1 MQTKTIATAAEA
13 GTLVGRLQ
21 EGVWQL
27 AALTVALSDDPRRDP
42 EQKRL
47 AQQVLV
53 ELGLM
58 SEISGGVGPG
68 PGLAELMST
77 GPIDIPAVSAA
88 NILQAAGM
96 LSGAAA
102 WASQNDEALL
112 AQGRGSAQAAA
123 AFKMFVL
130 PALEGLGDLF
140 DGESPKMLDVGVG
153 VGAMAVAYCR
163 TFPGLR
169 VVGLDVLPRVLE
181 LARRQVEEARLADR
195 IELRHQDVA
204 GLEDDQAYAL
214 AWLPAPFVPRPALE
228 AGLPRLARALV
239 PGGWLMI
246 AHGKFDDNP
255 LKDALARFQ
264 TTVYGGAALDDDE
277 AQSLL
282 RGMGFEQ
289 VISFPTPEG
298 APAITVGR
306 RPTGPERA
314 GAA

>member
-1 MQTKTIATAAEA
+1 MQIATAAEA
-13 GTLVGRLQ
+13 GTLIRRLQ

-27 AALTVALSDDPRRDP
+27 AALAVALNDDPGRDA
-42 EQKRL
+42 EQKRQ

-58 SEISGGVGPG
+58 SETSGGVVPAA
-68 PGLAELMST
+68 GLAEIVNS
-77 GPIDIPAVSAA
+77 GSVDIAAVSAA
-88 NILQAAGM
+88 NILQTAGM

-123 AFKMFVL
+123 AFKMFGL
-130 PALEGLGDLF
+130 PMLEGLGDLF
-140 DGESPKMLDVGVG
+140 DGESPQMLDVGVG

-169 VVGLDVLPRVLE
+169 VVGLDVLPRALE
-181 LARRQVEEARLADR
+181 LARRQVGEAGLAER
-195 IELRHQDVA
+195 IELRQQDVA
-204 GLEDDQAYAL
+204 SLEDDRTYAL

-228 AGLPRLARALV
+228 AGLPRLAKALV
-239 PGGWLMI
+239 PGGWLMM
-246 AHGKFDDNP
+246 AHGKLHDDP
-255 LKDALARFQ
+255 LQNALSRFQ
-264 TTVYGGAALDDDE
+264 TTVYGGAAVDEDE
-277 AQSLL
+277 AQALL
-282 RGMGFEQ
+282 RGVGLEQ
-289 VISFPTPEG
+289 VLSPPTPEG

-306 RPTGPERA
+306 RPGGPTGA

>member
-1 MQTKTIATAAEA
+1 MTETIATAAEA
-13 GTLVGRLQ
+13 GTLVRRLQ

-27 AALTVALSDDPRRDP
+27 AALAVALTDDPRRDP

-58 SEISGGVGPG
+58 SETSGGIGPAA
-68 PGLAELMST
+68 GLAELMTS
-77 GPIDIPAVSAA
+77 GPVDIPAVSAA

-181 LARRQVEEARLADR
+181 LARRQVDEARLADR
-195 IELRHQDVA
+195 IELRQQDVA
-204 GLEDDQAYAL
+204 GLEDDRAYAL
-214 AWLPAPFVPRPALE
+214 AWLPAPFVPGPALE
-228 AGLPRLARALV
+228 AGLPRLAKALV
-239 PGGWLMI
+239 PGGWLMM
-246 AHGKFDDNP
+246 AHGKLHDDP
-255 LKDALARFQ
+255 LENALGRFQ

-282 RGMGFEQ
+282 RGVGLEQ
-289 VISFPTPEG
+289 VLTFPTPEG

-306 RPTGPERA
+306 RPAGPTRG
-314 GAA
+314 GAT

>member
-1 MQTKTIATAAEA
+1 MTETIATAAEA
-13 GTLVGRLQ
+13 GTLVRRLQ

-27 AALTVALSDDPRRDP
+27 ATLAVALTDDPRRDP

-58 SEISGGVGPG
+58 SETSGGIAPAA
-68 PGLAELMST
+68 GLAELIRN
-77 GPIDIPAVSAA
+77 GAVDIPAVSAA

-102 WASQNDEALL
+102 WASQNDDALL

-123 AFKMFVL
+123 AFKMFALPVL
-130 PALEGLGDLF
+130 AGLGDLL

-153 VGAMAVAYCR
+153 VAAMAVAYCR

-169 VVGLDVLPRVLE
+169 VVGLDVLPRALE
-181 LARRQVEEARLADR
+181 LARRQVDEAGLADR
-195 IELRHQDVA
+195 IELRRQDVA
-204 GLEDDQAYAL
+204 TLEDDRAYAL
-214 AWLPAPFVPRPALE
+214 AWLPAPFVPRQALE
-228 AGLPRLARALV
+228 AGLPRLAKALV
-239 PGGWLMI
+239 PGGWLMM
-246 AHGKFDDNP
+246 AHGKLHDDP
-255 LKDALARFQ
+255 LQNALSRFQ
-264 TTVYGGAALDDDE
+264 TTVYGGAALDDE
-277 AQSLL
+277 GAQALL
-282 RGMGFEQ
+282 RGVGLEQ
-289 VISFPTPEG
+289 VLTAPTPEG

-306 RPTGPERA
+306 RPAGPTRG

>member
-1 MQTKTIATAAEA
+1 MTETIATAAEA
-13 GTLVGRLQ
+13 GTLVRRLQ

-27 AALTVALSDDPRRDP
+27 AALAVALSDDPRRDP

-58 SEISGGVGPG
+58 SETSGGIGPAA
-68 PGLAELMST
+68 GLAELMSS
-77 GPIDIPAVSAA
+77 GPVDIPAVSAA
-88 NILQAAGM
+88 NVLQAAGM

-181 LARRQVEEARLADR
+181 LARRQVDEARLADR
-195 IELRHQDVA
+195 IELRQQDVA
-204 GLEDDQAYAL
+204 GLEDDRAYAL
-214 AWLPAPFVPRPALE
+214 AWLPAPFVPGPALE
-228 AGLPRLARALV
+228 AGLPRLAKALV
-239 PGGWLMI
+239 PGGWLMM
-246 AHGKFDDNP
+246 AHGKLHDDP
-255 LKDALARFQ
+255 LQNALSRFQ

-282 RGMGFEQ
+282 RGVGLEQ
-289 VISFPTPEG
+289 VLTFPTPEG

-306 RPTGPERA
+306 RPAGPTRG